1 MTQKKLPSKP
11 WDFQLTPLGGPL
23 LYHMLRYSIA
33 LWRQAGL
40 YQQSKD
46 KLHVA
51 EDELANMKQYL
62 NEVLKEVGSMKNK
75 TL

>member
-1 MTQKKLPSKP
+1 ME
-11 WDFQLTPLGGPL
+11 
-23 LYHMLRYSIA
+23 A
-33 LWRQAGL
+33 AGL
-40 YQQSKD
+40 YQESKD

>member
-11 WDFQLTPLGGPL
+11 WDFQLTPPGGPHVIS
-23 LYHMLRYSIA
+23 YASIFDS